1 MFVEKECL
9 QCLMKFNIRSY
20 LSTKGFGIFCSKS
33 CRAIFN
39 NAKRKIIDPYTRF
52 VEKIEITKNCW
63 LWEGYKNN
71 CGYGEF
77 KVNNKMTKAHRFSW
91 SYYYGEI
98 PAGLYV
104 LHSCDNP
111 GCVNPEHLFLG
122 TPKDNAIDRQ
132 KKDRGYR
139 PRGEKCAHAKLKN
152 EDVIKI
158 RNRIN
163 NNETVMKIAKD
174 YNVSWT
180 TINSIKKQK
189 TWNHIK

>member
-1 MFVEKECL
+1 MFVEKVCL
-9 QCLMKFNIRSY
+9 QCLMKFNIKSY
-20 LSTKGFGIFCSKS
+20 LSIKGFGIFCSKS

-52 VEKIEITKNCW
+52 IERIEITKNCW
-63 LWEGYKNN
+63 LWNGYKNN

-77 KVNNKMTKAHRFSW
+77 KVNNRMTKAHRFSW

-98 PAGLYV
+98 PSGLCV

-132 KKDRGYR
+132 KKDRGHR
-139 PRGEKCAHAKLKN
+139 PRGEQCANAKLKN

-189 TWNHIK
+189 TWSHIK